1 MPQVATAPQKGRRY
15 NPHET
20 ARMDS
25 LAGVPLA
32 SFAARAIA
40 YLIDFL
46 LITITYVPVR
56 LLAHWLMGDFKRE
69 PDIRV
74 EVTFHDPWS
83 LAWIVLYF
91 AVSVYLGN
99 GKTIGKKITGIRV
112 VSIAHE
118 KITLW
123 TAVERALGYGASALE
138 LGFGFLQF
146 FIHPNRCCVH
156 DRIAETIVIRD
167 RG

>member
-1 MPQVATAPQKGRRY
+1 MAQVASAAQQGRVF

-20 ARMDS
+20 ARMEA
-25 LAGVPLA
+25 LAGLPLA
-32 SFAARAIA
+32 GFGARLLA

-46 LITITYVPVR
+46 LVVLTYTPVR
-56 LLAHWLMGDFKRE
+56 LFVHWLMGDFNRGH
-69 PDIRV
+69 DIHV

-91 AVSVYLGN
+91 GISLFVGN

-112 VSIAHE
+112 LSIPHE
-118 KITLW
+118 RITLW
-123 TAVERALGYGASALE
+123 TAMERALGYGASALE
-138 LGFGFLQF
+138 LGFGFMQY

-156 DRIAETIVIRD
+156 DRIAETIVVKD
-167 RG
+167 RR